1 MKTINLIF
9 LTILMSACTLSTS
22 KHELYV
28 IGHRGAMGYE
38 TENTLASIDK
48 AVELGVPM
56 IEIDVFKIASG
67 ELVVFHDDEVDKLT
81 DGSGPIE
88 AMNLEEVKALT
99 LEGGHRIPT
108 LIDVLDTL
116 NARTSLNIELKGS
129 NTADDS
135 VRIVREYIESQRYT
149 LDQFVF
155 SSFKWGELERVR
167 ELDKSFDIAVLTGED
182 PPGEDPL
189 DAISIAEELNAIAIN
204 PWFKRVTA
212 ENVQAIHDAGFKV
225 FTYTVNELEDIALMR
240 SYKVD
245 GIFCNYPDRAL
256 AQ

>member
-9 LTILMSACTLSTS
+9 LTLLMSACTLSTS
-22 KHELYV
+22 EPELYV

-67 ELVVFHDDEVDKLT
+67 DLVVFHDDEVDKLT

-88 AMNLEEVKALT
+88 AMNLEQVKALT

-108 LIDVLDTL
+108 LIEVLDTL
-116 NARTSLNIELKGS
+116 DARTSLNIELKGS

-149 LDQFVF
+149 PDQFVF
-155 SSFKWGELERVR
+155 SSFKWRELERVR
-167 ELDKSFDIAVLTGED
+167 ELDKSLDIAVLTGED
-182 PPGEDPL
+182 PL
-189 DAISIAEELNAIAIN
+189 DAITIAQEFNAIAIN

>member
-1 MKTINLIF
+1 MTMKTKLS
-9 LTILMSACTLSTS
+9 LTLLTSLMMSACTQTP
-22 KHELYV
+22 KPHELFV

-38 TENTLASIDK
+38 TENTLASVEK

-67 ELVVFHDDEVDKLT
+67 ELVVFHDDMVDKLT

-88 AMNLEEVKALT
+88 KLTLEQVKALT
-99 LEGGHRIPT
+99 LEGNHQIPT
-108 LIDVLDTL
+108 LEEVLDAL
-116 NARTSLNIELKGS
+116 DKRSALNIELKGA

-135 VRIVREYIESQRYT
+135 VRVVRQYMAEKGYT
-149 LDQFVF
+149 AQDFVF
-155 SSFKWGELERVR
+155 SSFRWLELYRVR
-167 ELDKSFDIAVLTGED
+167 ELEPDFDIAVLTGD
-182 PPGEDPL
+182 DPL
-189 DAISIAEELNAIAIN
+189 DAIETAKALKAVAIN
-204 PWFKRVTA
+204 PWYKRVTA
-212 ENVQAIHDAGFKV
+212 ENVATIHEAGFKV
-225 FTYTVNELEDIALMR
+225 FTYTVNETEDIALMR

>member
-1 MKTINLIF
+1 MKTKLLFTLLTALI
-9 LTILMSACTLSTS
+9 MSACTQTP
-22 KHELYV
+22 KPHELIV

-38 TENTLASIDK
+38 TENTLASVEK

-67 ELVVFHDDEVDKLT
+67 ELVVFHDDLVDKLT

-88 AMNLEEVKALT
+88 ELTLEQVKALT
-99 LEGGHRIPT
+99 LEGNHQIPT
-108 LIDVLDTL
+108 LEEVLDTL
-116 NARTSLNIELKGS
+116 DKRTDLNIELKGA

-135 VRIVREYIESQRYT
+135 VRIVRQYIAEKGYT
-149 LDQFVF
+149 AQDFVF
-155 SSFKWGELERVR
+155 SSFRWPELYRVR
-167 ELDKSFDIAVLTGED
+167 ELEPDFDIAVLTGED
-182 PPGEDPL
+182 PL
-189 DAISIAEELNAIAIN
+189 DAIETAKVLKAVAIN
-204 PWFKRVTA
+204 PWYKRVTA
-212 ENVQAIHDAGFKV
+212 ENVAAIHEAGFKV
-225 FTYTVNELEDIALMR
+225 FTYTVNEVEDIALMR

>member
-1 MKTINLIF
+1 MKTINLIL
-9 LTILMSACTLSTS
+9 LTLLMSACTSS
-22 KHELYV
+22 DSELYV

-38 TENTLASIDK
+38 TENTLASIEK

-81 DGSGPIE
+81 DGSGSIE
-88 AMNLEEVKALT
+88 AKNLEEVKALT

-108 LIDVLDTL
+108 LIEVLEALDK
-116 NARTSLNIELKGS
+116 RTSLNIELKGS

-135 VRIVREYIESQRYT
+135 VRIVRAYIAEHGYT
-149 LDQFVF
+149 SDQFVF
-155 SSFKWGELERVR
+155 SSFKWEELDRVR
-167 ELDKSFDIAVLTGED
+167 ELEEQFDIAVLTGED
-182 PPGEDPL
+182 PL
-189 DAISIAEELNAIAIN
+189 DALSKAQELNAIAIN
-204 PWFKRVTA
+204 PWYKRVTA
-212 ENVQAIHDAGFKV
+212 ENVKAIHEAGFKV
-225 FTYTVNELEDIALMR
+225 FTYTVNEPEDIALMR
-240 SYKVD
+240 EYRVD

>member
-1 MKTINLIF
+1 MKTFKLIL
-9 LTILMSACTLSTS
+9 LTLLMSACTSS
-22 KHELYV
+22 VSELYV

-38 TENTLASIDK
+38 TENTLASIEK

-81 DGSGPIE
+81 DGIGPIE
-88 AMNLEEVKALT
+88 AKNLEEVKALT

-108 LIDVLDTL
+108 LIEVLDAL
-116 NARTSLNIELKGS
+116 DKRTSLNIELKGS

-135 VRIVREYIESQRYT
+135 VRIVRAYIAEYGYNA
-149 LDQFVF
+149 DQFVF
-155 SSFKWGELERVR
+155 SSFKWEELDRVR
-167 ELDKSFDIAVLTGED
+167 ELDEQFDIAVLTGED
-182 PPGEDPL
+182 PL
-189 DAISIAEELNAIAIN
+189 DAISKAQELNAIAIN
-204 PWFKRVTA
+204 PWYKRVTA
-212 ENVQAIHDAGFKV
+212 ENVQAIHEAGFKV
-225 FTYTVNELEDIALMR
+225 FTYTVNEPEDIALMR
-240 SYKVD
+240 EYKVD